1 MEFDLNDKERAF
13 QAEVRSFVA
22 KNLPPPRER
31 GQDFLSQWLT
41 KVRAKRWVGFSWPRE
56 FGGGGG
62 TLVEQ
67 LVLKHEMALADA
79 PPLGISHMGLAWVGP
94 AIIAYGTEE
103 QQQRFLPDILDSKT
117 LWCTGYSEPGAGSDL
132 ASIKTQAVLEGD
144 HYVVNGQKTWTSL
157 APWADWII
165 LLVRTSQ
172 HAGDRH
178 EGITALLLPL
188 DTPGLTIRAIRNTV
202 GDEHFAE
209 IFLDDVKVP
218 VANRLGEEG
227 KGWNVTISALA
238 NERSSIGEVTAL
250 EKRLKSIRS
259 LLAGTER
266 GGVATLADPNILRR
280 LGEFEA
286 WIAAM
291 KYNGMRYL
299 THQLEGRP
307 VSSETSVN
315 KLIRSDLELDMVDFV
330 LEYFGMAALEARGG
344 VNAVD
349 KGKWTRLGLNFPYVT
364 VGGGTHNIQRNIIAE
379 RILGLP
385 KD

>member
-103 QQQRFLPDILDSKT
+103 QQQHFLPDILDSKT